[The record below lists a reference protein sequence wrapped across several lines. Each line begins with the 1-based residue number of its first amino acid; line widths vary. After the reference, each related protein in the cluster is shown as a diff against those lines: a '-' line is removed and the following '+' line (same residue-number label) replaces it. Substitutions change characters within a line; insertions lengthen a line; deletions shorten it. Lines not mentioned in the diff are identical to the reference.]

1 MAIFAIYVSFFR
13 IDLLA
18 FLDASKLLSLFF
30 DNNGLIKRISNEDK
44 HKKKM
49 VKNNKFSEPKLW
61 LKGLINDPII
71 IPEKEPPDATK
82 VYNLFACLE
91 LNTEPEIS
99 QN

>member
-1 MAIFAIYVSFFR
+1 MYVSFFR
-13 IDLLA
+13 RDLVA
-18 FLDASKLLSLFF
+18 SLDALRLLFLFF
-30 DNNGLIKRISNEDK
+30 DNNGLIEIIRTDDK

>member
-1 MAIFAIYVSFFR
+1 MYLSSFR
-13 IDLLA
+13 TDVVA
-18 FLDASKLLSLFF
+18 FLDALKLLSLFF
-30 DNNGLIKRISNEDK
+30 DNNGLIKKISNDDK

-49 VKNNKFSEPKLW
+49 VKNNKFLEPKLW
-61 LKGLINDPII
+61 LKGLINDPMI